1 MPNIFNLELPSHWN
15 NGMLEYWKIDQEVC
29 YKMAVKSETHEFK
42 TEVKQL
48 LNLII
53 NSLYSNREI
62 FLRELISNS
71 SGAIDKL
78 RFKAQT
84 EKGILGDDTEF
95 KIRIERDAIKNTLT
109 VEDNGIGMTYD
120 EVLENIGTIA
130 QSGTNAFLEAMEKLN
145 KEDAITPELI
155 GQFGVGFYSSFIVA
169 EKVTLLT
176 RVAGSDKAVRWESFG
191 NGEFTITEDEKGS
204 RGTLITLELKKKE
217 EGEPDFTDEWT
228 IRNIVKQHSDF
239 VAYPI
244 VMEVEK
250 DEPIPEAEQI
260 KDSDGKTIGE
270 TSRKV
275 VKEDTLNSMKAIWSK
290 NKNEVGDEEYNEFYQ
305 HISHDWNPPLE
316 KLHLKLEGTTEYTA
330 LLYIPSQAP
339 FDLFNPESKHGVHL
353 YCKRVFI
360 MDDCQEL
367 MPEYFRFIKGVVDA
381 PDLNLNI
388 SREILQQDRLVRN
401 IRRNLVKKLF
411 GLLNGL
417 EPETYEKFWEEF
429 GAVLKVGVQTDFENK
444 TKIADLLRY
453 RTTKSDGKWRS
464 LKEYVAAMQPDQKE
478 IYYIT
483 GENLSALINSPL
495 LEQLKS
501 KDVEVLLMTDPID
514 EWVTQALT
522 EYDSKKLKSAEKGD
536 LDLDKVD
543 EDKKDHYETLFKHI
557 RAQLEDTI
565 KEVRPSTRLTD
576 SVACLSGDTYDM
588 SGYMEKILKSAGQ
601 PTPENKRV
609 LELNMAHP
617 VMEKVHAMFE
627 ADKDDARLK
636 EYIHLLLDLAIIGEG
651 GKVADPSRFSKLV
664 GDLMAGV

>member
-1 MPNIFNLELPSHWN
+1 
-15 NGMLEYWKIDQEVC
+15 
-29 YKMAVKSETHEFK
+29 MAVKTETHEFK

-53 NSLYSNREI
+53 NSLYSNKEI
-62 FLRELISNS
+62 FLRELISNAS
-71 SGAIDKL
+71 DAIDKL
-78 RFKAQT
+78 RFTAQT
-84 EKGILGDDTEF
+84 EEAILGDDTEF
-95 KIRIERDAIKNTLT
+95 KIKIQRDAIKNTLT
-109 VEDNGIGMTYD
+109 VEDNGIGMSYD

-130 QSGTNAFLEAMEKLN
+130 KSGTNGFLAAIEHLN
-145 KEDAITPELI
+145 KEATIKPELI

-176 RVAGSDKAVRWESFG
+176 RAAGSDKAVRWESHG
-191 NGEFTITEDEKGS
+191 DGEFTITEAEKDS

-217 EGEPDFTDEWT
+217 EGEQDFTDEWT

-260 KDSDGKTIGE
+260 KDSNGKTIGK
-270 TSRKV
+270 TTRKV
-275 VKEDTLNSMKAIWSK
+275 VKEETLNSMKAIWSK
-290 NKNEVGDEEYNEFYQ
+290 NKNDVSDEEYNEFYQ

-316 KLHLKLEGTTEYTA
+316 KLHLKLEGTTDYTA
-330 LLYIPSQAP
+330 LLYLPSRAP
-339 FDLFNPESKHGVHL
+339 FDLFNPEAKHGVHL

-367 MPEYFRFIKGVVDA
+367 MPEYFRFVKGVVDA
-381 PDLNLNI
+381 PDLNLNV

-401 IRRNLVKKLF
+401 IRRNLVKRLF
-411 GLLNGL
+411 DLLKAM
-417 EPETYEKFWEEF
+417 EPDTYEKFWEQF

-453 RTTKSDGKWRS
+453 KTTKSDGKWRS
-464 LKEYVAAMQPDQKE
+464 LPEYIAAMPPDQKE

-483 GENLSALINSPL
+483 GEKLSALINSPL

-501 KDVEVLLMTDPID
+501 KNFEVLLMTDPID

-522 EYDSKKLKSAEKGD
+522 EYDGKKLKSAEKGD
-536 LDLDKVD
+536 LDLDKTD
-543 EDKKDHYETLFKHI
+543 EDQKGKYETLFKHI

-601 PTPENKRV
+601 PTPANKRV
-609 LELNMAHP
+609 LELNMKHP
-617 VMEKVHAMFE
+617 VMGKVHAMFE
-627 ADKDDARLK
+627 ADKNDPRLND
-636 EYIHLLLDLAIIGEG
+636 YILLLLDLAVIGEG
-651 GKVADPSRFSKLV
+651 GKVDDPSRFSKLV